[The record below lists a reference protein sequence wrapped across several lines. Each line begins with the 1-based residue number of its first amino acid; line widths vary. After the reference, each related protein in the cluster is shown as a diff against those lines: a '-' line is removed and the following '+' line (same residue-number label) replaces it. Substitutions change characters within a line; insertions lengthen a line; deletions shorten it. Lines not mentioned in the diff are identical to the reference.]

1 MATAGVINASDLKFY
16 LDGTAIGHATDAEI
30 SLTATTRDT
39 SSKDTGKFRAI
50 APGRVEWTISG
61 SNLYA
66 MDATEGASEIISDV
80 VNQTYLTVKF
90 STEVTGDERYTGQ
103 VLLTELSLSSSGTN
117 ENATFSFSGEGNGAL
132 TFETVS

>member
-1 MATAGVINASDLKFY
+1 MPTAGIINSSDLKFY

-30 SLTATTRDT
+30 TFTASPRDT

-50 APGRVEWTISG
+50 APGRVEWSISG

-66 MDATEGASEIISDV
+66 MDATEGASEIFSSV

-103 VLLTELSLSSSGTN
+103 VLLNEFSLSSSGTN
-117 ENATFSFSGEGNGAL
+117 ENATFSFSGDGNGSPTL
-132 TFETVS
+132 ETVS